1 MTKSAGI
8 GPLKSFRCLALL
20 FVILVGLATIVATGG
35 GNGGGDSSSSTGTL
49 SMDIADAKPLL
60 PAGTENVWITFEEL
74 LVHKSGGGWI
84 SLPLA
89 QTPYTI
95 DLYQFYYGK
104 STHLVPPVSLET
116 GKYTQIRIVISE
128 AEIKIDDKIFPV
140 TISSENLKTDK
151 NFAFTVT
158 GGGAVDVTI
167 DFDLSKS
174 IVVTGLPGA
183 TSYKLKPVLHIVKT
197 LEAATIIGRI
207 SETTFSNYGS
217 NEAAVAVFWDNDG
230 SCDYSPDDEAY
241 TEVTVLEG
249 APATFSIFW
258 LVPDEG
264 YTVNIDMNG
273 DLVPEFQEFVEAI
286 YLRPGSTFALNDGEP
301 IEK

>member
-1 MTKSAGI
+1 MTKAAGI
-8 GPLKSFRCLALL
+8 APLKSFRYLALL

-49 SMDIADAKPLL
+49 SMSIADAKPLL
-60 PAGTENVWITFEEL
+60 PAGAKNVWITFEEL

-128 AEIKIDDKIFPV
+128 AKINIDDKIFPV
-140 TISSENLKTDK
+140 TITSENLKTDK

-174 IVVTGLPGA
+174 IVVTGLPGEP
-183 TSYKLKPVLHIVKT
+183 SYKLKPVLHIVKT
-197 LEAATIIGRI
+197 LEAATIIGSI
-207 SETTFSNYGS
+207 GGNTFPDDDP
-217 NEAAVAVFWDNDG
+217 NEATVAVFWDKDG
-230 SCDYSPDDEAY
+230 SRDYSQDDEGY
-241 TEVTVLEG
+241 TEVTVQEG

-264 YTVNIDMNG
+264 YTVKIYMDG
-273 DLVPEFQEFVEAI
+273 DLDLEFEEFVKASD
-286 YLRPGSTFALNDGEP
+286 LGPGSIFVLNGGEP
-301 IEK
+301 I

>member
-1 MTKSAGI
+1 MTKATGI
-8 GPLKSFRCLALL
+8 GALKSFRYLALL
-20 FVILVGLATIVATGG
+20 FVILIGLATIVATGG
-35 GNGGGDSSSSTGTL
+35 GNGGEDSSLSTGTL
-49 SMDIADAKPLL
+49 SMSIADAKPLL
-60 PAGTENVWITFEEL
+60 PAETENVWITFEEL

-95 DLYQFYYGK
+95 DLYQFYCGK
-104 STHLVPPVSLET
+104 STHLVPPVSLDT

-140 TISSENLKTDK
+140 KIPSENLKTDK
-151 NFAFTVT
+151 NFDFTVI

-174 IVVTGLPGA
+174 IVVTGLPGEP
-183 TSYKLKPVLHIVKT
+183 SYKLKPVLHIVKT
-197 LEAATIIGRI
+197 SEAATIIGSI
-207 SETTFSNYGS
+207 GESTFLNSSEAT
-217 NEAAVAVFWDNDG
+217 VAVFWDNDG

-241 TEVTVLEG
+241 TEVTVLKG

-258 LVPDEG
+258 LVPDQG
-264 YTVNIDMNG
+264 YTVKIYLDG
-273 DLVPEFQEFVEAI
+273 VLDPVFEEFVEAI
-286 YLRPGSTFALNDGEP
+286 DLGPGSTFALNAGNS
-301 IEK
+301 I